1 MRIVD
6 VDVIPIAISDP
17 PLRNSWGV
25 HEPVAL
31 RSIVRLTT
39 DDGCV
44 GWGET
49 YGGEDI
55 LRKLQGAASLVK
67 GLDPALFNRLRILIN
82 NPPVFAAYETAMLDL
97 LGKAGGRPVCDVL
110 GGKVRDTVPYS
121 AYLFYKYAGD
131 DEWGEAMSPEQ
142 LVAQA
147 ETFVERYGFET
158 LKLKGGVLPPEAEA
172 ETMRQ
177 LRERFPQHQLRID
190 PNAIWSVETSIR
202 FAGWVEDLDL
212 EYYEDPAPD
221 LAGMAAVAQATP
233 IPLATNMVVTAFTH
247 IAPSVQMDAVQVVLA
262 DHHHWGGMQASLTLA
277 KICETFRLGISQHS
291 NSHTGISLAAMTHW
305 AAAAP
310 NLIYASDTHYP
321 WNEEDDIVQGA
332 PLQFVDGALP
342 VPTGPGLGVEVDEE
356 RLQAAHER
364 YLQNKAGGRDDVSA
378 MQERDPSWLPMR
390 PRW

>member
-55 LRKLQGAASLVK
+55 MGKLQGAASLVI

-110 GGKVRDTVPYS
+110 GGKIRDAVPYS

-147 ETFVERYGFET
+147 ETFVERYGFQT

-202 FAGWVEDLDL
+202 FAGWVEDLDM

-332 PLQFVDGALP
+332 PLQFVDGAFP
-342 VPTGPGLGVEVDEE
+342 VPTEPGLGVEVDEE

>member
-147 ETFVERYGFET
+147 ETFVDRYGFET

-202 FAGWVEDLDL
+202 FAGWVEYLDL

-342 VPTGPGLGVEVDEE
+342 VPTEPGLGVEVDEE

-364 YLQNKAGGRDDVSA
+364 YLQNKAAGRDDVSA

>member
-25 HEPVAL
+25 HEPYAL

-147 ETFVERYGFET
+147 ETFVDRYGFET

-378 MQERDPSWLPMR
+378 MQERDPTWLPMR

>member
-97 LGKAGGRPVCDVL
+97 LGKESGRPICDVL
-110 GGKVRDTVPYS
+110 GGKIRDTVDYS

-147 ETFVERYGFET
+147 ETFVDRYGFET

-221 LAGMAAVAQATP
+221 LAGMAAVAQATH

-291 NSHTGISLAAMTHW
+291 NSHRGSHW
-305 AAAAP
+305 R
-310 NLIYASDTHYP
+310 
-321 WNEEDDIVQGA
+321 Q
-332 PLQFVDGALP
+332 
-342 VPTGPGLGVEVDEE
+342 
-356 RLQAAHER
+356 
-364 YLQNKAGGRDDVSA
+364 
-378 MQERDPSWLPMR
+378 
-390 PRW
+390 

>member
-31 RSIVRLTT
+31 RVIVRLTT

-49 YGGEDI
+49 YGGDEMA
-55 LRKLQGAASLVK
+55 RKLQSAASIVQDQ
-67 GLDPALFNRLRILIN
+67 DPAQFNRTRILIN

-97 LGKAGGRPVCDVL
+97 LGKETGRPVCDVL

-121 AYLFYKYAGD
+121 AYLFYKYEGD

-142 LVAQA
+142 LVEQA
-147 ETFVERYGFET
+147 ETFVERYGFQT
-158 LKLKGGVLPPEAEA
+158 LKLKGGVLPPEVEA
-172 ETMRQ
+172 ETMLQ
-177 LRERFPQHQLRID
+177 LRTRFPNHELRID

-202 FAGWVEDLDL
+202 FAGWVEELDL
-212 EYYEDPAPD
+212 EYLEDPAPD

-233 IPLATNMVVTAFTH
+233 IPLSTNMVVTAFPH
-247 IAPSVQMDAVQVVLA
+247 IAPSVEMDAVQVVLG
-262 DHHHWGGMQASLTLA
+262 DHHHWGGMLASLQLA
-277 KICETFRLGISQHS
+277 KICETFRLGVSQHS
-291 NSHTGISLAAMTHW
+291 NNHTGISLAAMTHW

-321 WNEEDDIVQGA
+321 WNEDDDIVAGG
-332 PLQFVDGALP
+332 PLQFVDGAFP
-342 VPTGPGLGVEVDEE
+342 VPEDPGLGVEVDED
-356 RLQAAHER
+356 RLQEAHER
-364 YLQNKAGGRDDVSA
+364 YLENAAAARDDVSA

>member
-1 MRIVD
+1 MLTSF
-6 VDVIPIAISDP
+6 PLPLAI
-17 PLRNSWGV
+17 LRYATLGASTS
-25 HEPVAL
+25 PYAL

-221 LAGMAAVAQATP
+221 LAGHGGRGAG
-233 IPLATNMVVTAFTH
+233 N
-247 IAPSVQMDAVQVVLA
+247 A
-262 DHHHWGGMQASLTLA
+262 DPAGNKYGRNCLHPYRSL
-277 KICETFRLGISQHS
+277 C
-291 NSHTGISLAAMTHW
+291 
-305 AAAAP
+305 P
-310 NLIYASDTHYP
+310 
-321 WNEEDDIVQGA
+321 
-332 PLQFVDGALP
+332 DGC
-342 VPTGPGLGVEVDEE
+342 G
-356 RLQAAHER
+356 
-364 YLQNKAGGRDDVSA
+364 AGGAGRPPPLGWDAGVAHAGQDLRDLSP
-378 MQERDPSWLPMR
+378 RHLPTQQQPHR
-390 PRW
+390 NLAGGNDSLGRGQRQI

>member
-6 VDVIPIAISDP
+6 VDVIPIAMGDP

-25 HEPVAL
+25 HEPYAL

-158 LKLKGGVLPPEAEA
+158 LKLKGGVLPPEVEA

-321 WNEEDDIVQGA
+321 WNEEDDIVQGG

-378 MQERDPSWLPMR
+378 MQERDPTWLPMR

>member
-6 VDVIPIAISDP
+6 VHVIPIAIGDP

-31 RSIVRLTT
+31 RSIVRLET

-49 YGGEDI
+49 YGGEEI
-55 LRKLQGAASLVK
+55 LGKLQGAAKVVI
-67 GLDPALFNRLRILIN
+67 GQDPAQFNRTRVLVN
-82 NPPVFAAYETAMLDL
+82 NPGVFAAYETAMLDL
-97 LGKAGGRPVCDVL
+97 LGKETGRPVCDVL
-110 GGKVRDTVPYS
+110 GGKVRDAVDYS
-121 AYLFYKYAGD
+121 AYLIYKYDGD
-131 DEWGEAMSPEQ
+131 DDWGEAMSPEQ

-147 ETFVERYGFET
+147 ETFVERYGFQT
-158 LKLKGGVLPPEAEA
+158 LKLKGGVLPPAEEA
-172 ETMRQ
+172 ETMLQ
-177 LRERFPQHQLRID
+177 LRNRFPDHELRID

-202 FAGWVEDLDL
+202 FASWVEDLDL
-212 EYYEDPAPD
+212 EYLEDPAPD

-233 IPLATNMVVTAFTH
+233 IPLSTNMVVTAFPH
-247 IAPSVQMDAVQVVLA
+247 IAPAVAMDAVQVVLG
-262 DHHHWGGMQASLTLA
+262 DHHHWGGMLASLQMA
-277 KICETFRLGISQHS
+277 KICETFRLGVSQHS

-321 WNEEDDIVQGA
+321 WNEEDDIVVGA
-332 PLQFVDGALP
+332 PLQFVDGAFP
-342 VPTGPGLGVEVDEE
+342 VPEDPGLGVEVDDD
-356 RLQAAHER
+356 RLQEAHER
-364 YLQNKAGGRDDVSA
+364 YLQNQAAGRDDVSA

>member
-1 MRIVD
+1 MRIVEAR
-6 VDVIPIAISDP
+6 VIPVALSDP
-17 PLRNSWGV
+17 PLRNSWGL
-25 HEPVAL
+25 HEPYAL
-31 RSIVRLTT
+31 RSIIRLTG

-49 YGGEDI
+49 YGGEEMVRQ
-55 LRKLQGAASLVK
+55 LEGAAALVT
-67 GLDPALFNRLRILIN
+67 GSDPAHFNRLRMLIN
-82 NPPVFAAYETAMLDL
+82 SPRIFAAYETAMLDL
-97 LGKAGGRPVCDVL
+97 LGKASGRPVCDLL
-110 GGKVRDTVPYS
+110 GGKVRDAVDYG

-131 DEWGEAMSPEQ
+131 DDWGEAMSPEQ

-147 ETFVERYGFET
+147 ERFVERYGFKT
-158 LKLKGGVLPPEAEA
+158 LKLKGGVLPPEEEA

-177 LRERFPQHQLRID
+177 LRERFPDHQLRID

-202 FAGWVEDLDL
+202 FAGWVEELDL

-247 IAPSVQMDAVQVVLA
+247 VAPAVFMDAVQVVLA
-262 DHHHWGGMQASLTLA
+262 DHHGWGGLRASVELA
-277 KICETFRLGISQHS
+277 KICEVFRLGVSQHS

-321 WNEEDDIVQGA
+321 WNEQDDIVCGG
-332 PLQFVDGALP
+332 PLQFVDGAFP
-342 VPTGPGLGVEVDEE
+342 VPTGPGLGVEVDDD
-356 RLQAAHER
+356 RLQAAHGR
-364 YLQNKAGGRDDVSA
+364 YQEHKAAGRDDVSA
-378 MQERDPSWLPMR
+378 MQARDPNWLPMR